1 MLWRSTRSEQAWLL
15 SGAGPK
21 LKAMASLTARIDHA
35 LRPNGR
41 VFHGWWLVLGAA
53 GIQLLSGLL
62 FMHSVGAYVVALQRD
77 FGWSS
82 TLVAAAF
89 ALTRAESGLLGPLQG
104 YLVDRFGPRVILRI
118 GLVVFAAGFLLFA
131 LTDSV
136 FLFYFSWALIAAGS
150 GLSGF
155 GTLTVAIVHWFDRH
169 RAKAVAISQL
179 GFSVGGLCV
188 PIVFLSLQLVGWRW
202 TAVISAV
209 VVMLVGLP
217 LVQLVHH
224 RPAAK
229 GEVRDGTARPLG
241 TAGHQQVPQDRD
253 LTAKEAVRTSA
264 FWMIS
269 CGHGLAL
276 LTVSTTMAHLATH
289 LTRGLDFTLLKASFV
304 VSLMTACQVTG
315 QLLGGWLGDRY
326 DKRLLCVGCML
337 AHGAGFGC
345 LALADGDA
353 LVVAFALLHGFG
365 WGVRGPL
372 MVALRAD
379 YFGAASF
386 GTIMGYSSLVAAV
399 GMMTGA
405 LFAGAMADLFGD
417 FVLAFA
423 LLGTAAAI
431 GAVLF
436 AAAKRP
442 PRTPRSA

>member
-1 MLWRSTRSEQAWLL
+1 
-15 SGAGPK
+15 
-21 LKAMASLTARIDHA
+21 MASLTARFDHA

-150 GLSGF
+150 SLGGF
-155 GTLTVAIVHWFDRH
+155 ATLTVAIVHWFDRH

-188 PIVFLSLQLVGWRW
+188 PIVFLSLQLAGWRW
-202 TAVISAV
+202 TAVFSAV
-209 VVMLVGLP
+209 AVVLVGLP

-229 GEVRDGTARPLG
+229 GEVPDGTDRPLLG
-241 TAGHQQVPQDRD
+241 TVAHRQVPQDRD
-253 LTAKEAVRTSA
+253 LTAGEAARTSA
-264 FWMIS
+264 FWLVS

-276 LTVSTTMAHLATH
+276 LTVSATMAHLVTH
-289 LTRGLDFTLLKASFV
+289 LTRSLDFTLLQASFV
-304 VSLMTACQVTG
+304 VSLMTACQMTG

-399 GMMTGA
+399 GMMAGA

-423 LLGTAAAI
+423 LLGAASAI

-442 PRTPRSA
+442 PRTPRNA